1 MTEFPSKESSV
12 GYFATRLKIA
22 GLLMLTLT
30 ILLVGKLWQL
40 QLIQGQAFIEQ
51 AYNNRVRLVRLPPP
65 RGRILDAKGRVLAQ
79 NVPTFTFS
87 VMPGEVKD
95 PSELAHAYAD
105 SLGMSEEK
113 MRSLLERNKNSPR
126 YISFPIK
133 KNLSLE
139 EVSLMKSRI
148 VEPRGALLEVR
159 PLRRFP
165 YKDSLCHIIG
175 TLGEISAE
183 ELTKNAKLG
192 YRTGDLVGK
201 SGIEKEYESYL
212 RGEEGWEQLEI
223 DAKGKQL
230 ANVHRRAP
238 KTGADVVL
246 TIDVE
251 LQKYIEDIFFYG
263 AGSVV
268 AIDPDTGKILAMV
281 SKPGFDLNL
290 FSPSISDRNWKEL
303 NSDQLHPL
311 ENRSIRGLYSPAS
324 TFKVVTA
331 MAALNDKVI
340 SPEKRFSCPGELQL
354 AGQVFRCWNPYGHG
368 AISLH
373 RAITESCDV
382 YFYDLGLKIGP
393 DRMAK
398 YAAMFGFGTPT
409 GLGLPQELPGLIPT
423 PAWKSRTYSDTWKD
437 GETITLAIGQGYLVS
452 TPVQL
457 AAMTAAL
464 ANKGKLLRPALI
476 QQIVARDGSVVFEQS
491 PILRWDMR
499 LDHGNMAEIESA
511 MRDVVM
517 DKKGTG
523 RRCRIPN
530 INICAKTG
538 TSQVIRMKQ
547 RTKEE
552 DLIPYHERT
561 HAIFIAYV
569 NDRPK
574 KIALAV
580 IVEHGGG
587 GGASAAPIARKIIAK
602 YYGVPDPGDPE
613 EK

>member
-1 MTEFPSKESSV
+1 M
-12 GYFATRLKIA
+12 A
-22 GLLMLTLT
+22 
-30 ILLVGKLWQL
+30 
-40 QLIQGQAFIEQ
+40 
-51 AYNNRVRLVRLPPP
+51 
-65 RGRILDAKGRVLAQ
+65 
-79 NVPTFTFS
+79 
-87 VMPGEVKD
+87 
-95 PSELAHAYAD
+95 
-105 SLGMSEEK
+105 EEK
-113 MRSLLERNKNSPR
+113 MRSMIERSKSSPR
-126 YISFPIK
+126 FISFPIK

-139 EVSLMKSRI
+139 EVSLIKSRI
-148 VEPRGALLEVR
+148 VEPKGAVLEIR

-165 YKDSLCHIIG
+165 YKDSLCHTLG
-175 TLGEISAE
+175 TMGEISIE
-183 ELTKNAKLG
+183 ELAKNAKLG
-192 YRTGDLVGK
+192 YRTGDLIGK

-230 ANVHRRAP
+230 ASVNRKDP
-238 KTGADVVL
+238 KPGSDVVL
-246 TIDVE
+246 TIDIE
-251 LQKYIEDIFFYG
+251 LQKYIEEIFFHG

-268 AIDPDTGKILAMV
+268 AIDPDTGNILAMV

-290 FSPSISDRNWKEL
+290 FSPSISERNWKEL
-303 NSDQLHPL
+303 NGDPLHPL
-311 ENRSIRGLYSPAS
+311 ENRSVRGLYSPAS
-324 TFKVVTA
+324 TFKVITA
-331 MAALNDKVI
+331 LAALNDKMI
-340 SPEKRFSCPGELQL
+340 SPERRFSCPGELRL
-354 AGQVFRCWNPYGHG
+354 AGQAFRCWNPYGHG
-368 AISLH
+368 SISMR

-382 YFYDLGLKIGP
+382 YFYELGLKIGP

-398 YAAMFGFGTPT
+398 YAAMFGLGTPT
-409 GLGLPQELPGLIPT
+409 GLGLTQELPGLVPT
-423 PAWKSRTYSDTWKD
+423 PSWKSRTYSDTWKD

-464 ANKGKLLRPALI
+464 ANRGRLLRPSLI
-476 QQIVARDGSVVFEQS
+476 RQIVTRDGSVVFEQS
-491 PILRWDMR
+491 PIVRWDMR
-499 LDHGNMAEIESA
+499 LDHAAMAEIESA
-511 MRDVVM
+511 MKDVVM

-523 RRCRIPN
+523 RRCRIPD
-530 INICAKTG
+530 INIYAKTG

-569 NDRPK
+569 NDRPQ